1 MSDEDEVVYV
11 KRQKTIHYG
20 QLEDSMLEVRKQ
32 QQRRID
38 ESPATQVT
46 QSNSQIPEYLD
57 LDLEM

>member
-20 QLEDSMLEVRKQ
+20 SLEDSMLEARK
-32 QQRRID
+32 QQRRIED
-38 ESPATQVT
+38 VPATQVT
-46 QSNSQIPEYLD
+46 PSSSQIPEYLD

>member
-20 QLEDSMLEVRKQ
+20 TLEDSMLEARKQ

-38 ESPATQVT
+38 ESPANQVT
-46 QSNSQIPEYLD
+46 PGSSQIPEYLD